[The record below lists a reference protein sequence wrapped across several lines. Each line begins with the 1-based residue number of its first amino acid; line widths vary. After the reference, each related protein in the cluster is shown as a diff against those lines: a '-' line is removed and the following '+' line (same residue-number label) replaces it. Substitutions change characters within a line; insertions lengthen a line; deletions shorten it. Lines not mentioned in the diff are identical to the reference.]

1 MNNQE
6 SIDILLAKYHSNEP
20 LSTSEKKEF
29 DLWKAENKEDFEQIE
44 RVLRKFG
51 SKNNSG
57 TEKEFD
63 WKSAWLKIEN
73 DLNIAPKRKINRIY
87 RISAIA
93 ASLLL
98 CIGLSVY
105 FTQSNKEVFYTNNT
119 SENMEISLP
128 DHSSVQLFPNS
139 EITYFHKKDIRRVN
153 LQGKAFFNVA
163 KQQGKAFVVNTNE
176 MQISVMGTSFLV
188 DASDQKKAGVF
199 VKTGIVKVSSDKDE
213 IILKANQQ
221 AQMGNHAIVRDTI
234 TDSSL
239 FIRGNEPIVLNFN
252 NQPIKNVIEVIET
265 TFNIKI
271 EIEKS
276 LMDNR
281 ITTRIENNKLD
292 DIMRELAYLCNG
304 NFKKSAENLYILY
317 GN

>member
-73 DLNIAPKRKINRIY
+73 DLNIVPKRKINRIY

-93 ASLLL
+93 ATVLLF
-98 CIGLSVY
+98 IGLSVY
-105 FTQSNKEVFYTNNT
+105 FAQSNKEVLYTNHT
-119 SENMEISLP
+119 SVNMEISLP

-139 EITYFHKKDIRRVN
+139 EITYFYEKNIRRVN

-163 KQQGKAFVVNTNE
+163 KHQGRAFIVNTNE
-176 MQISVMGTSFLV
+176 MRISVMGTSFLV
-188 DASDQKKAGVF
+188 DASNQKKSGVF

-221 AQMGNHAIVRDTI
+221 AQMGNHTITRDTI

-239 FIRGNEPIVLNFN
+239 FTRGNEPIVLNFN
-252 NQPIKNVIEVIET
+252 NQPIKNVLKVIET
-265 TFNIKI
+265 TFNVKI
-271 EIEKS
+271 EIEES
-276 LMDNR
+276 LKDNR

-292 DIMRELAYLCNG
+292 EIMRELAYLCNG
-304 NFKKSAENLYILY
+304 NFKKRAENLYILY